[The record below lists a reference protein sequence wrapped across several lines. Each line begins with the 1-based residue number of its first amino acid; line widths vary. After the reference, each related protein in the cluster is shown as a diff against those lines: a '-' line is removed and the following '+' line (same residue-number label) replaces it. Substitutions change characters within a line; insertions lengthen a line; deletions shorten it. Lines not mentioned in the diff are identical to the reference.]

1 MNIFGYIYTGI
12 GVLLFTWLLDKLKER
27 ISNKIAYRKWRA
39 TLDFA
44 YINRIRWYEKI
55 YWLRW
60 LSWFERFWIF
70 R

>member
-1 MNIFGYIYTGI
+1 MSIFGYIFTAI
-12 GVLLFTWLLDKLKER
+12 GTLLFTCLLDKIKER

-44 YINRIRWYEKI
+44 YINRIKWYERI
-55 YWLRW
+55 FWLRW